1 MVQIKH
7 FTALQKNAKFSVFK
21 KCKMAV
27 AGQNAR
33 RPQARPENYC
43 KSKQTYFGY
52 SLDKAFHSPEFQ
64 AKFFFTRNFIETAS

>member
-1 MVQIKH
+1 
-7 FTALQKNAKFSVFK
+7 
-21 KCKMAV
+21 MAV

-64 AKFFFTRNFIETAS
+64 AKFFFTRSFTETAS